1 MECQNGQGVQ
11 NLARDENHGC
21 PRLRRIEQGELMGVQ
36 DSQDFSIADTRCKS
50 WVSRNAVPAIGRWV
64 SRDDG
69 QDFA

>member
-36 DSQDFSIADTRCKS
+36 ECGSSNRTMGVQR
-50 WVSRNAVPAIGRWV
+50 
-64 SRDDG
+64 
-69 QDFA
+69 